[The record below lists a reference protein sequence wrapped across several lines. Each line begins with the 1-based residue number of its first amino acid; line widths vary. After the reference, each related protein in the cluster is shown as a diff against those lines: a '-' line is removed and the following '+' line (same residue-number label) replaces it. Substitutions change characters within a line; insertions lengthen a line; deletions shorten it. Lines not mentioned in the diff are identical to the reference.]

1 MAAFCGTCGK
11 PLAADAMFC
20 GGCGAVNSVS
30 ASQSNPTR
38 PVQATTNPSYTPSAK
53 TGSPILKIVLVVV
66 LLGGAALMM
75 AAVGAFYFGRKKI
88 AEWRQEH
95 NVAAASVSD
104 SGSASSSKQHATPT
118 GDIGA
123 AFLSK
128 EEVAAIIGMPVTAI
142 ELSKTRAIYSTSNPA
157 IEATIDIERKRDE
170 ADAIQDMDASRQ
182 VTRHIFGGK
191 ADKIAGL
198 GDDAVYGAMNSVD
211 VRKGDVILTITPPN
225 MQTAAQAKNLSHL
238 YAAEGADAQKKAMGE
253 LENSM
258 KGDPNMAALGKPD
271 AISGAVSLITHSAT
285 EQGNEY
291 EKKARLMARQMAEK
305 VLSKLG
311 S

>member
-11 PLAADAMFC
+11 PLAPDAKFC

-30 ASQSNPTR
+30 ASQANPTQ
-38 PVQATTNPSYTPSAK
+38 PAQAITNPSYTPSAK
-53 TGSPILKIVLVVV
+53 TGSPILKILLVVV
-66 LLGGAALMM
+66 LLGGMVVMM

-88 AEWRQEH
+88 AEWRQQH
-95 NVAAASVSD
+95 GVASSSVSD
-104 SGSASSSKQHATPT
+104 SGSVSSSQQHATPT

-128 EEVAAIIGMPVTAI
+128 EEVGAIIGVPVTAI
-142 ELSKTRAIYSTSNPA
+142 ELSKTRAIYSTANPL
-157 IEATIDIERKRDE
+157 IEATIEIERKTDE
-170 ADAIQDMDASRQ
+170 ADAIQDMEATRQ
-182 VTRHIFGGK
+182 VTRHVAGGK

-211 VRKGDVILTITPPN
+211 VRKGDVVLSITPPN
-225 MQTAAQAKNLSHL
+225 VQAAAQAEKLSHV
-238 YAAEGADAQKKAMGE
+238 YAAEGSDAQKKAMDE
-253 LENSM
+253 LKDSM
-258 KGDPNMAALGKPD
+258 KGDQNMAALGKPD
-271 AISGAVSLITHSAT
+271 AASGAVSLITHSAT